1 MYRPVLPLRPTSA
14 RSPQMCNICSLL
26 SSRHS
31 FASLATAA
39 TVTGAA
45 RASYRASARSSK
57 SRDLNPHALGNFPP
71 GINFDGRFTTS
82 VHGSRT
88 ASSLSGIGSH
98 GQRQN
103 PTSRWASNDDQDA
116 KRGNSSTKSQGGLT
130 LDKVIAPVLHFKS
143 LFLSQTGIPTE
154 ESVMSVLRACERATG
169 LLKNSIRPPQH
180 ANFVESKPA
189 PSASEALLSFD
200 GSSSSDV
207 AAGSRSKGDAGLGT
221 ATEPT
226 SAPPARR
233 LPQTPGPS
241 PSPDSARADSAGD
254 FARQHKRAMD
264 TIWDT
269 SYAIIAH
276 PNAPIP
282 RQVLSQYIRVQAR
295 LGRPE
300 TLPHV
305 LSLYASKPVPQKAD
319 NEGSIKYVKQ
329 NPDMPARAVDPDIA
343 EAALDVAI
351 EAKNLDA
358 AVGIIENT
366 YSAKAFTRS
375 KLLQKAA
382 LPVTCLA
389 SLPGVIYI
397 LASKMST
404 LQNTMD
410 GSKAT
415 TIAFAGIITYI
426 GFTGIIGMIA
436 TATGNDQMKRV
447 TWTPG
452 TSMYQRWARE
462 EERAAL
468 DKVACS
474 FGFSQP
480 SRWGEEEGEEF
491 AALREYVMRKG
502 MMLDRVEL
510 IEGFGA

>member
-1 MYRPVLPLRPTSA
+1 MHRLVLPLRPTSA
-14 RSPQMCNICSLL
+14 RRPQMCSICSIL
-26 SSRHS
+26 STRHS
-31 FASLATAA
+31 FATLSTAA
-39 TVTGAA
+39 TVAGAA
-45 RASYRASARSSK
+45 GTCYRAPARSSK
-57 SRDLNPHALGNFPP
+57 SRDLNSHSPATFPR
-71 GINFDGRFTTS
+71 GINSSRFTTTS
-82 VHGSRT
+82 TYRFRT
-88 ASSLSGIGSH
+88 TTSLSGIGSH

-103 PTSRWASNDDQDA
+103 LPSRWATNDDQDGN
-116 KRGNSSTKSQGGLT
+116 RGNRSTKTEGGLT

-143 LFLSQTGIPTE
+143 LFLSHTGIPTE
-154 ESVMSVLRACERATG
+154 ELVMSVLRACERASG

-180 ANFVESKPA
+180 ANLVESKPA
-189 PSASEALLSFD
+189 PSVSEALLSFD

-207 AAGSRSKGDAGLGT
+207 MAGSRSKGDAGLGT

-226 SAPPARR
+226 SALTARR
-233 LPQTPGPS
+233 LPQTPGHS

-264 TIWDT
+264 TIWDAA
-269 SYAIIAH
+269 YAIIAH
-276 PNAPIP
+276 PNAPIS
-282 RQVLSQYIRVQAR
+282 REVLSQYIRVQAR

-305 LSLYASKPVPQKAD
+305 LSMYASKPVPQKSST
-319 NEGSIKYVKQ
+319 EGSIKYVKQ
-329 NPDMPARAVDPDIA
+329 NPHMPARAVDPDIA

-358 AVGIIENT
+358 AVGIIEST
-366 YSAKAFTRS
+366 YSTKAFTRS
-375 KLLQKAA
+375 KLLQKAF
-382 LPVTCLA
+382 LPASCLA
-389 SLPGVIYI
+389 SLPVVIYV